1 MSRIYTFLKKQ
12 KYQKNRLTS
21 KMN

>member
-1 MSRIYTFLKKQ
+1 MSRIYTFLNKK
-12 KYQKNRLTS
+12 YRKNKLTS